1 MLTKTAAG
9 IEISGKDLKLAVVR
23 SAGKKFHLV
32 KAFEVPGFVAM
43 SVEEQ
48 KAALSALVKEQKIPV
63 HRVFLSV
70 SRDLGTIRQ
79 LEFPAEIGDKLRSAI
94 ALQVEALSPWSAD
107 EIYWDFSSEPLRK
120 GLKTLRVTVVMIP
133 REALDPWITLFQE
146 AGLPLSGACLSS
158 LAHAH
163 AVGVLWPEGTPTVA
177 LDFQEGR
184 VEGCL
189 VQGGQLSSLTQ
200 PGEDAT
206 ATARSAVERLMA
218 VGRLASLSQARL
230 LAFGPAS
237 GALEQRE
244 HVALPLEGAPLES
257 SDRFGSISTAMLG
270 FRKTGFES
278 NLIPRELRYQH
289 NHLQWIPTYALLG
302 LAVLL
307 GIALLGRDPYQRTV
321 YASKI
326 DEEIQRIAPVA
337 GQVVDQQ
344 AELNALSEKYR
355 VLSGHFK
362 NRDYAL
368 EALRELSRTLPA
380 SAWISSYSYQDGTV
394 TITGLADTASEIQ
407 KTLEDNPLF
416 KDVQFNGAV
425 NRDAKGKDRFT
436 LKAAIEVPQ

>member
-23 SAGKKFHLV
+23 SAGKKFRLV
-32 KAFEVPGFVAM
+32 QAVEVPGFVDM
-43 SVEEQ
+43 SAAEQ
-48 KAALSALVKEQKIPV
+48 KAALTALVQQHKVPL
-63 HRVFLSV
+63 HRVFLTL

-94 ALQVEALSPWSAD
+94 ALQVEALSPWPAD
-107 EIYWDFSSEPLRK
+107 EIYWDFSNEPLRK
-120 GLKTLRVTVVMIP
+120 GLKTILVTVVIIP
-133 REALDPWITLFQE
+133 REALDPWIALFKD
-146 AGLPLSGACLSS
+146 AGVPLSGACLSS

-163 AVGVLWPEGTPTVA
+163 GIGVLWPEGTPTVA

-189 VQGGQLSSLTQ
+189 VQGGRLSSSTQ
-200 PGEDAT
+200 AGENAT
-206 ATARSAVERLMA
+206 ATARAAVERLMA
-218 VGRLASLSQARL
+218 VGRLPSLSQARL
-230 LAFGPAS
+230 LTFGPAS
-237 GALEQRE
+237 VAFEQRE
-244 HVALPLEGAPLES
+244 HVALPMEGAASDS
-257 SDRFGSISTAMLG
+257 SDRFGSISAAMLG

-278 NLIPRELRYQH
+278 NLIPRELRYQR
-289 NHLQWIPTYALLG
+289 NHLQWIPTYVLLG

-307 GIALLGRDPYQRTV
+307 GVALWVRDPYQQTV

-337 GQVVDQQ
+337 SQVVDQQ
-344 AELNALSEKYR
+344 AELNTLSEKYR

-394 TITGLADTASEIQ
+394 TMTGLADTASEIQ

-416 KDVQFNGAV
+416 KDVQFSGAV

-436 LKAAIEVPQ
+436 LKAVIEVPQ